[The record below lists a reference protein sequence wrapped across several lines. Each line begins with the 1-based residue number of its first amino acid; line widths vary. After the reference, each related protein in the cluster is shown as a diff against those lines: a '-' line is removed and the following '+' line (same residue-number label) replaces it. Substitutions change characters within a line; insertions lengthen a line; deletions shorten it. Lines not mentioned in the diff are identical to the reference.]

1 MALLLNSSS
10 KNTPCLKPL
19 QTLNAT
25 EKPLAPSDS
34 DPGGQR
40 SKEGSKD
47 KKSTLELG
55 KQKGR
60 EQPEPREGAAAEPD
74 SIQNGGDPKEPPYKK
89 TEKRQSLGGF
99 FKGLVRSFLFL
110 FFAIFQLHAGSDL
123 WGIGALGL
131 GPKNSEILG
140 REGKFLVEERWL
152 RQDGELE
159 LLAQPLL
166 WGWLR
171 VPTNYRVF
179 IKGKW
184 SWGSGSPEERAK
196 KKPQK
201 TQNPCK
207 TKSLQG
213 QNQGT

>member
-1 MALLLNSSS
+1 M
-10 KNTPCLKPL
+10 
-19 QTLNAT
+19 
-25 EKPLAPSDS
+25 
-34 DPGGQR
+34 
-40 SKEGSKD
+40 
-47 KKSTLELG
+47 
-55 KQKGR
+55 
-60 EQPEPREGAAAEPD
+60 
-74 SIQNGGDPKEPPYKK
+74 
-89 TEKRQSLGGF
+89 
-99 FKGLVRSFLFL
+99 
-110 FFAIFQLHAGSDL
+110 
-123 WGIGALGL
+123 GL

-196 KKPQK
+196 KK
-201 TQNPCK
+201 NPK
-207 TKSLQG
+207 NTKSLQ
-213 QNQGT
+213 NQIPARSKSRDVIKIKTPSCS